1 MTRREAGMCDK
12 ELHRG
17 KYVCVHDVPCAL
29 DTASATTEN
38 PGFFDA
44 NVSTENPGL
53 FDTKPSSVS
62 WRFSGGPFAL
72 QVTSGSGTRSSMM
85 TRKPT
90 VGGGAASSGACG
102 HPSAW
107 PVLRRLPWPR
117 RFLAKA
123 IRGPEPGAQVL
134 EPLHLTRIL
143 GSPPDVSLPSLL
155 SFFVFLCLSVC
166 EALKLRSL
174 PFTHPVYVA
183 SRYFQ

>member
-1 MTRREAGMCDK
+1 MK
-12 ELHRG
+12 
-17 KYVCVHDVPCAL
+17 
-29 DTASATTEN
+29 
-38 PGFFDA
+38 
-44 NVSTENPGL
+44 
-53 FDTKPSSVS
+53 
-62 WRFSGGPFAL
+62 
-72 QVTSGSGTRSSMM
+72 

-90 VGGGAASSGACG
+90 VGDGAASSGACG

-143 GSPPDVSLPSLL
+143 GPPPDVYLHSPL

-166 EALKLRSL
+166 IALKLRSL
-174 PFTHPVYVA
+174 PFTHLVYVA